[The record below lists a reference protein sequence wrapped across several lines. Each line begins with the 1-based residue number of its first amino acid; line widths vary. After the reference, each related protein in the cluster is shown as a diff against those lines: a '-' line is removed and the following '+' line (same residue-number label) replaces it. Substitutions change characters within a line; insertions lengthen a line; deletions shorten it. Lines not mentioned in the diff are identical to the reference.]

1 MSAEGWVAIATLTL
15 AIVAA
20 VLGLAAK
27 ALIMFTDSRIRK
39 HLDKA
44 AETYLLGQR
53 AIALNQE
60 ANGRAI
66 ARIAGKIDNGISQ
79 RLDRVEKGI
88 DSLTEHLLDD

>member
-1 MSAEGWVAIATLTL
+1 MSAEGWVAAATLTL

-44 AETYLLGQR
+44 AATYLLGQR

-60 ANGRAI
+60 ANGQAI
-66 ARIAGKIDNGISQ
+66 ARIAGKIDNGVNK
-79 RLDRVEKGI
+79 RLERVEAGI
-88 DSLTEHLLDD
+88 DSLTRHLLDE